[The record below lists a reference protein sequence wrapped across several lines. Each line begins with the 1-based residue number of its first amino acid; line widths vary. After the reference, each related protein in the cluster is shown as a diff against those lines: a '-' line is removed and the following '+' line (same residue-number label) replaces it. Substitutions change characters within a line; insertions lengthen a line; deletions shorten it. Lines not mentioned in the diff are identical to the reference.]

1 VIEGVMNI
9 QKKIQAG
16 IPPAYEQQKSQA

>member
-1 VIEGVMNI
+1 GVMNI

-16 IPPAYEQQKSQA
+16 IPPAYEQLKSQA